1 MLLAHLHLVLVTDTN
16 ASDPARRASRLAA
29 AMAAREGAQVTSLEQ
44 AGEWENPFYQI
55 AQETQAD
62 DLEAAIA
69 TKNGARHV
77 IVVAAQGS
85 AALDLTLP
93 ENASLVVISGDPGH
107 NEATLFA
114 GSGVADLLG
123 DPERKPLVPTGHY
136 AAHSVAFAAF
146 CALTALHAGQRRFGQ
161 QDRADIDV
169 LRVMSWVNW
178 KAAAA
183 GSMGMAVTREGALA
197 EWPSL
202 PCKDGYCVFLF
213 TERDW
218 PAVVA
223 MIGDERL
230 EDERFASFKGRA
242 AHRDEYMGVIREW
255 VLVRSKEE
263 IDAAFISAGVPGA
276 SVKTI
281 GDLFSDPLVMHREL
295 LEEVPNGG
303 KSAKVPRLPHRI
315 AAQAQGSP
323 TSEKLPQDHVLPLSG
338 VQVLDLG
345 IITAGAGVSAVLAD
359 LGADVLKVES
369 ATYPDPF
376 RSWAGAAKGDSPLF
390 KFNNRNK
397 HGLDIDLKTQEG
409 REQFLDLARKT
420 DVVVENFRRGVLDR
434 LGLTFEALTA
444 ANPNIVLASIAGQG
458 LDGPGAGHTTFGST
472 LEASSGFASMTCYED
487 GQPVVSGRNLNYP
500 DQIICLYGAAAIA
513 AAVSEA
519 RLAGRAM
526 HLDISQRDAAI
537 FQAGDLI
544 AQVSTGTSD
553 DAEALR
559 ASIGDTGRISAAES
573 GSYIAQGAQ
582 GSGFTMPCC
591 NGVELF
597 EAMGKSAGPSFLTSP
612 SGDLVKGFAFQ
623 FAASP
628 MRIHTDS
635 PTVGRDNDRYISKGA

>member
-1 MLLAHLHLVLVTDTN
+1 MLLAHLHLVLVADTD
-16 ASDPARRASRLAA
+16 ASDPARRAARLAA
-29 AMAAREGAQVTSLEQ
+29 AMAAREGAQVTSLEH
-44 AGEWENPFYQI
+44 AGEWANPFYQI
-55 AQETQAD
+55 AEETQAD

-69 TKNGARHV
+69 ITNGARHV
-77 IVVAAQGS
+77 IVVAAHGS
-85 AALDLTLP
+85 AALDFRLP

-183 GSMGMAVTREGALA
+183 GSMGMAMTREGALA

-230 EDERFASFKGRA
+230 KDERFTSFKGRA

-295 LEEVPNGG
+295 LEELPNSGR
-303 KSAKVPRLPHRI
+303 SARVPRLPHRI
-315 AAQAQGSP
+315 AAQAQGST
-323 TSEKLPQDHVLPLSG
+323 TSEKLPQDHVLPLRG

-397 HGLDIDLKTQEG
+397 RGLDIDLKTEEG
-409 REQFLDLARKT
+409 REQFLDLARNT

-544 AQVSTGTSD
+544 SQVSAGAGGT
-553 DAEALR
+553 
-559 ASIGDTGRISAAES
+559 AAELRS
-573 GSYIAQGAQ
+573 QMGDLGTVSRAEDGSYFAQGAH
-582 GSGFTMPCC
+582 GSGFTMKCR
-591 NGVELF
+591 NGAEMF
-597 EAMGKSAGPSFLTSP
+597 EALGETKGPTFLKSP
-612 SGDLVKGFAFQ
+612 SGDLVKGFPFQ
-623 FAASP
+623 FANSP
-628 MRIHTDS
+628 MTIYSES
-635 PTVGRDNDRYISKGA
+635 PSVGEHNGHYFKAGV